1 MRAVA
6 LLAGTLISGLLFF
19 GLMSNVSAQTI
30 YKWVD
35 TEGVTHF
42 SARPPQN
49 VEAERTAIRLRQS
62 NRQALQARIDST
74 SQRNAAVATRKKLE
88 KEQAT
93 EDQANIAEDK
103 KIRADNCEKARTNL
117 LTYNTARR
125 LYRPQ
130 ESGDREYLDD
140 AELDSERAA
149 AQKLVDEWCN

>member
-1 MRAVA
+1 MRAVV
-6 LLAGTLISGLLFF
+6 LLAGSLTLGLLSL

-35 TEGVTHF
+35 TEGITHF
-42 SARPPQN
+42 SARPPQD
-49 VEAERTAIRLRQS
+49 VDAQRTAIRLRHT

-74 SQRNAAVATRKKLE
+74 SQRNTAVATRKKFE

-93 EDQANIAEDK
+93 EDQANFAEDQ
-103 KIRADNCEKARTNL
+103 KIRADNCEKARTRL

-130 ESGDREYLDD
+130 ESGEREYLDD
-140 AELDSERAA
+140 AELDKERAA